1 MEQIYIL
8 FWISSLII
16 TSLLTI
22 FIIRYDS
29 ILKWVKSKLPK
40 RKPKVN
46 NREVVFEVI
55 KEFQPLMR
63 RYIRSVVREYLKEL
77 SGEKKR
83 SEKRTK

>member
-77 SGEKKR
+77 SGEKTR
-83 SEKRTK
+83 SKKGTS

>member
-8 FWISSLII
+8 SWISSLIV

-22 FIIRYDS
+22 FILRYDD

-40 RKPKVN
+40 RKPKVD

-55 KEFQPLMR
+55 KEFQPLIR

-77 SGEKKR
+77 SGEKTR
-83 SEKRTK
+83 SKKGTS

>member
-8 FWISSLII
+8 FWISSLVI

-77 SGEKKR
+77 SGEKTR
-83 SEKRTK
+83 SKKRTS

>member
-8 FWISSLII
+8 FWISSLVI

-29 ILKWVKSKLPK
+29 ILSWLKSKLPK
-40 RKPKVN
+40 RKPIVAS
-46 NREVVFEVI
+46 REVVFEVI
-55 KEFQPLMR
+55 KEFQPLMK

-83 SEKRTK
+83 PKKGTK